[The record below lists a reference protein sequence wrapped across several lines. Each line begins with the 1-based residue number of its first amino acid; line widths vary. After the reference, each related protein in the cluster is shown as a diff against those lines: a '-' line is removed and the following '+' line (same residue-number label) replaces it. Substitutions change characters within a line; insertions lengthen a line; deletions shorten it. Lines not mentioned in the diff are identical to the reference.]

1 MGGFFLTMVYK
12 MGYQQRG
19 MGLFI
24 TLVLVLLVVLGIMGY
39 YNHKFVGRISR
50 DVAMTTLGD
59 HAVFLAETA
68 IEEAQ
73 FLFNKDLNEPNTQTF
88 QALRAEAITRETISL
103 RFEVPE
109 FQKILEGYPFMDYQ
123 LKDGHVLVDVIF
135 QKAFSTMPYEKKGTL
150 RFKAEITA
158 SAGFGKQ
165 FRRIVEDYKEFRSA
179 LVAPPRP
186 YDQTTFYV
194 QNIEGWINPSNEN
207 QNITNSNKDIDVTI
221 PKIRQGW
228 KDYFE
233 KFREFD
239 DYIDVD
245 RYKAMLDQPPLDPQK
260 PNLISFP
267 TQMVAYSKL
276 GRIDDLKRLDLPGR
290 IQLINEEIRI
300 QRESLLRADKELD
313 RHIRQA
319 LDRRDQNYA
328 ESNIPPA
335 IESVALETKKLSDLH
350 VKRLNIYADFQSL
363 IILLSGNIGT
373 RVGSFFGK
381 YNSLEEWRQKALH
394 IIGEDA
400 DVNQSF
406 EELIKRYQP
415 LNGVVFV
422 DNPSQTLKITG
433 KQFKGKVFVVTKG
446 NLELSDIEP
455 VDESNDLVSFLSYG
469 NTTLN
474 SRITASISAMGE
486 LRMNGQPMVKGNII
500 LNRVFRP
507 EQLRGILDRDPRL
520 YSGKSSGGGDSKLHY
535 VYIGVGPRS
544 IAHHLDRTPIGF

>member
-1 MGGFFLTMVYK
+1 MK
-12 MGYQQRG
+12 HSQRG

-24 TLVLVLLVVLGIMGY
+24 ALVLILLVVLGIMGY

-73 FLFNKDLNEPNTQTF
+73 FLFNNELNNPTTQTF

-103 RFEVPE
+103 NFEVPE
-109 FQKILEGYPFMDYQ
+109 FQRILEGYPFMDYQ
-123 LKDGHVLVDVIF
+123 LKDDRVFVDVIF
-135 QKAFSTMPYEKKGTL
+135 QKAFSTMPYEKKGTI
-150 RFKAEITA
+150 RFRAEITA

-165 FRRIVEDYKEFRSA
+165 FRRIVEDYKEFRST

-194 QNIEGWINPSNEN
+194 QNIEGWINPSYEN
-207 QNITNSNKDIDVTI
+207 QNIMDSTKDIDINI
-221 PKIRQGW
+221 PKIRQDW

-233 KFREFD
+233 EEFREYD
-239 DYIDVD
+239 GYIDVD
-245 RYKAMLDQPPLDPQK
+245 GYKAMLDQPPLNKQK

-276 GRIDDLKRLDLPGR
+276 DRIDDLKRLNLPGR

-300 QRESLLRADKELD
+300 QRDSVLRADRELE
-313 RHIRQA
+313 RHIRHA
-319 LDRRDQNYA
+319 LDRLDQNYA

-335 IESVALETKKLSDLH
+335 IQSVALETKKLSDLH
-350 VKRLNIYADFQSL
+350 VKRLDIYADFQSL
-363 IILLSGNIGT
+363 IILLSGNLSH
-373 RVGSFFGK
+373 RVGGFFVK
-381 YNSLEEWRQKALH
+381 YDSKEEWRQKALH
-394 IIGEDA
+394 IIDEQG

-406 EELIKRYQP
+406 QALKDRFKP

-422 DNPSQTLKITG
+422 DNPNQTLKLEGQQLRG
-433 KQFKGKVFVVTKG
+433 KLFVVTSG
-446 NLELSDIEP
+446 DLELSNVGP
-455 VDESNDLVSFLSYG
+455 ADEGTDLVSFLSYG
-469 NTTLN
+469 STTLN
-474 SRITASISAMGE
+474 SRVTASISAMGE
-486 LRMNGQPMVKGNII
+486 LRMNGQSVVKGNII

-507 EQLRGILDRDPRL
+507 ELLHGVLDRDTRL
-520 YSGKSSGGGDSKLHY
+520 YSGKSSGSGGDSKPHY

>member
-1 MGGFFLTMVYK
+1 MK
-12 MGYQQRG
+12 HSQRG

-24 TLVLVLLVVLGIMGY
+24 ALVLILLVVLGIMGY

-73 FLFNKDLNEPNTQTF
+73 FLFNNELNNPTTQTF

-103 RFEVPE
+103 NFEVPE
-109 FQKILEGYPFMDYQ
+109 FQRILEGYPFMDYQ
-123 LKDGHVLVDVIF
+123 LKDDRVFVDVIF
-135 QKAFSTMPYEKKGTL
+135 QKAFSTMPYEKKGTI
-150 RFKAEITA
+150 RFRAEITA

-165 FRRIVEDYKEFRSA
+165 FRRIVEDYKEFRST

-194 QNIEGWINPSNEN
+194 QNIEGWINPSYEN
-207 QNITNSNKDIDVTI
+207 QNIMDSTKDIDINI
-221 PKIRQGW
+221 PKIRQDW

-233 KFREFD
+233 EEFREYD
-239 DYIDVD
+239 GYIDVD
-245 RYKAMLDQPPLDPQK
+245 GYKAMLDQPPLNKQK

-276 GRIDDLKRLDLPGR
+276 DRIDDLKRLNLPGR

-300 QRESLLRADKELD
+300 QRDSVLRADRELE
-313 RHIRQA
+313 RHIRHA
-319 LDRRDQNYA
+319 LDRLDQNYA

-335 IESVALETKKLSDLH
+335 IQSVALETKKLSDLH
-350 VKRLNIYADFQSL
+350 VKRLDIYADFQSL
-363 IILLSGNIGT
+363 IILLSGNLSH
-373 RVGSFFGK
+373 RVGGFFVK
-381 YNSLEEWRQKALH
+381 YDSKEEWRQKALH
-394 IIGEDA
+394 IIDEQG

-406 EELIKRYQP
+406 QALKDRFKP

-422 DNPSQTLKITG
+422 DNPNQTLKLEGQQLRG
-433 KQFKGKVFVVTKG
+433 KLFVVTSG
-446 NLELSDIEP
+446 DLELSNVEP
-455 VDESNDLVSFLSYG
+455 ADEGTDLVSFLSYG
-469 NTTLN
+469 STTLN
-474 SRITASISAMGE
+474 SRVTASISAMGE
-486 LRMNGQPMVKGNII
+486 LRMNGQSVVKGNII

-507 EQLRGILDRDPRL
+507 EQLHGVLDRDTRL
-520 YSGKSSGGGDSKLHY
+520 YSGKSSGSGGDSKPHY